1 MIYMYIYIYEH
12 STYLTTSLSH
22 CSLQP
27 VSGCRG
33 ETDYRLRRISRFHFQ
48 DPIDVEGDWNKF
60 LGQLDY
66 GFTCIFAIEVMLKV
80 IILIRHYKLQLQVAC
95 LVLQRGNWL

>member
-1 MIYMYIYIYEH
+1 M
-12 STYLTTSLSH
+12 
-22 CSLQP
+22 
-27 VSGCRG
+27 
-33 ETDYRLRRISRFHFQ
+33 
-48 DPIDVEGDWNKF
+48 EGDWNKF

-95 LVLQRGNWL
+95 LVLQRRN